1 MKPCQSWA
9 LSCMIRFQTRP
20 FLKVRY
26 VSLLCVLLTKC
37 MKPTLCLFSLYTT
50 KANVTQEK
58 LNRQGKTVSDFGKK
72 ADTLLRQRH
81 YEDMLKFTM
90 LRLRGSFADLI
101 LGTKNELQ
109 KSIDESFAMQ
119 KAEMEKSFSKR
130 SADLEA
136 QYTRQAFEA
145 AQSFSL
151 QLQEQTEERVFE
163 IERLQNELTQ
173 AQQMANMVQ
182 AQFSLHRD
190 SEIERLKNELT
201 QAQQVAN
208 MVQAQFS
215 LHQESTK
222 VDIARLENELKQSE
236 RLKEQ
241 ETDIAQAQL
250 MQEREKHRQAIATF
264 DAERENMVAK
274 MSSTLETLR
283 VQCSSVHNIEGKLR
297 EAEAKVREAEAKVH
311 GTQLKLQETEERL
324 KYAEHGCRQEKD
336 AVEQQLSLVNETAY
350 LLQNKLDSEIAK
362 KTSLINVQKELEK
375 RLEFERERGELLQ
388 QKFDHETKNT
398 DALINVQKELEKHLE
413 FERARGDLLQQ
424 ELEIEIESK
433 KEVVK
438 SYHEA
443 NKQRHDE
450 QSGVMNELSRVSDQL
465 RRADEERSS
474 LLSNLSML
482 QAKFEDKDMENTQ
495 LASEL
500 CSVSQGKEQLVSE
513 LERVSEQLR
522 RANEDR
528 SSLLANMNKL
538 QAKFEENLKDNSQLA
553 NELCS
558 VSEGKEL
565 LESELQRVSEQ
576 LRRAHEK
583 ESSLLANANRLQA
596 SFDEQIRVVHES
608 NAKYSHLEE
617 ELQLSNERLNNT
629 TELSSLLEARVAEL
643 EAKVQDQ
650 FLDLEAA
657 RLSEVEVEKLLADS
671 LNEKQMFEAELTK
684 ALAEVRETKKRLSN
698 AEIEYSQDRE
708 RFATALQG
716 FEEEMTSAEAQMK
729 RIVES
734 NALLEAEKV
743 AENAKLVDSQKEIAN
758 LKVIVHDLTESISKQ
773 ANDKAKDYETLKKN
787 MEDEMKNQED
797 QFVQLKNDCKAKVS
811 KYEADIAVYE
821 EAVKMLQKQ
830 VEILEELAESER
842 KMSFKMA
849 ESDEPKREEM
859 RQEFLARINAMK
871 EEHDSALMAKDT
883 DIAALQ
889 EKCQK
894 REVYI
899 KQMERICVKV
909 REDLL
914 KRKEHK
920 KKLMGSIERSIQ
932 HIKGA
937 KQSKESI
944 YAGSTDIIEVVA
956 NEAVSFDSDVY
967 NDFRTSILELI
978 PDTDSG
984 SDLHTL
990 LKSFDDE
997 DQCKLAPESDEMGGN
1012 GGQSHPNRNT

>member
-1 MKPCQSWA
+1 M
-9 LSCMIRFQTRP
+9 
-20 FLKVRY
+20 
-26 VSLLCVLLTKC
+26 LLTKC
-37 MKPTLCLFSLYTT
+37 LKLTFCLFSTYTT

-109 KSIDESFAMQ
+109 KSIDESFALQ
-119 KAEMEKSFSKR
+119 KAEMEKSFAKR
-130 SADLEA
+130 SADMEA

-190 SEIERLKNELT
+190 SEIERLQNELS

-222 VDIARLENELKQSE
+222 ADIARLENELKQAE
-236 RLKEQ
+236 RLKVQ

-250 MQEREKHRQAIATF
+250 LQEREKHRQAIATF

-274 MSSTLETLR
+274 MSSTLETLQA
-283 VQCSSVHNIEGKLR
+283 QCSTVHNLEGKLR
-297 EAEAKVREAEAKVH
+297 EAEAKVREAEA
-311 GTQLKLQETEERL
+311 R
-324 KYAEHGCRQEKD
+324 EHGSRQEKE
-336 AVEQQLSLVNETAY
+336 AVEHQLILVNETAC
-350 LLQNKLDSEIAK
+350 LLQNKLDSEIAN
-362 KTSLINVQKELEK
+362 KTSLINVQEELEK
-375 RLEFERERGELLQ
+375 RFEFERERGELLQ
-388 QKFDHETKNT
+388 KKFDHETKNT

-450 QSGVMNELSRVSDQL
+450 QSGAINELNRVSEQL

-482 QAKFEDKDMENTQ
+482 QAKFEDKDMENSQ

-500 CSVSQGKEQLVSE
+500 SSVSQGKEQLVSE

-522 RANEDR
+522 KANEDR
-528 SSLLANMNKL
+528 SSLLANLNKL
-538 QAKFEENLKDNSQLA
+538 QTKFEEKLKDNSHLA
-553 NELCS
+553 SELCS

-565 LESELQRVSEQ
+565 LESELKRVSEQ
-576 LRRAHEK
+576 LRLAHEK
-583 ESSLLANANRLQA
+583 ESSLLANVNRLQA
-596 SFDEQIRVVHES
+596 SFEEQIRVVHES
-608 NAKYSHLEE
+608 NAKYSHLKE

-629 TELSSLLEARVAEL
+629 TELNSLLEARVAEL
-643 EAKVQDQ
+643 DARVQDQ
-650 FLDLEAA
+650 LLDLEAA

-671 LNEKQMFEAELTK
+671 LNEKQMLVAELTK
-684 ALAEVRETKKRLSN
+684 ALAEVEETKKRLSN
-698 AEIEYSQDRE
+698 AESEYSEDRE

-734 NALLEAEKV
+734 NALLEAEKL

-758 LKVIVHDLTESISKQ
+758 LKVIVNDLTESITKQ

-797 QFVQLKNDCKAKVS
+797 QFVQLKNDCKSKVT

-842 KMSFKMA
+842 KMSVKMA
-849 ESDEPKREEM
+849 ESDEPKREEI
-859 RQEFLARINAMK
+859 RQEFHARIDAMQ
-871 EEHDSALMAKDT
+871 EEHASALMAKDT

-937 KQSKESI
+937 KQCKESI

-997 DQCKLAPESDEMGGN
+997 DRCKLAPESDKMGGN
-1012 GGQSHPNRNT
+1012 GRS